1 MKRIL
6 SLAVL
11 ALVLATGVAL
21 AQQGPAQPGSAGQQ
35 MPMQG
40 GMCPMMGGMMHGGG
54 MMGGGMMGM
63 MGGQSDSPRMMQM
76 RAEMMRAMAD
86 IMTKYAKMME
96 GGSR

>member
-1 MKRIL
+1 MKRIV

-11 ALVLATGVAL
+11 ALVLAAGVAL
-21 AQQGPAQPGSAGQQ
+21 AQQSLAQPGAAGQQ
-35 MPMQG
+35 LPMQG
-40 GMCPMMGGMMHGGG
+40 GMCPMMGGMHGGG

-63 MGGQSDSPRMMQM
+63 MGGHSDNPRMMQM